1 MGLEDLSLFRSIPN
15 SIVLYPSDPI
25 STEKATK
32 LAANTQ
38 GLFYIRTSRFPTKAL
53 YGPDESFEVGKSKI
67 VA

>member
-1 MGLEDLSLFRSIPN
+1 
-15 SIVLYPSDPI
+15 
-25 STEKATK
+25 

-38 GLFYIRTSRFPTKAL
+38 GLFYIRTSRFPTKVIGVIIKKAL